1 VGLAQAEV
9 ERRGIATVSLTLMPE
24 ITRKIRVPR
33 ALGVPFPL
41 GYPLG
46 NPGDAEGQR
55 EVLLAA
61 LELLAR
67 DDVPV
72 LEEYR
77 SS

>member
-1 VGLAQAEV
+1 VGLAQVEV

-46 NPGDAEGQR
+46 EPGDAEGQR

-67 DDVPV
+67 VDVPV
-72 LEEYR
+72 LEEFR

>member
-1 VGLAQAEV
+1 MGLAQVEV

-46 NPGDAEGQR
+46 EPGDAEGQR

-67 DDVPV
+67 VDVPV
-72 LEEYR
+72 LEEFR